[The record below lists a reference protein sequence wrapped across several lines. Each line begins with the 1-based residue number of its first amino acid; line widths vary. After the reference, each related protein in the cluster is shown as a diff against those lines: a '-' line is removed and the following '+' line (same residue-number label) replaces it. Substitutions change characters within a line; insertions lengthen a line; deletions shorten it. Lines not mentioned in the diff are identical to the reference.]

1 MKLLFELDTKDYPEN
16 GTVGRRPSVRGIII
30 RGGKICLIHS
40 LKYDYYKF
48 PGGGI
53 EPGETQ
59 EQALIRE
66 MREETGLILRP
77 ESIRPYGRVLRKQKG
92 RIEDI
97 FIQENYYYFCEAE
110 DTAAAQE
117 LDDYE
122 AEEQFTPE
130 LVTAAQAIEANCTHD
145 HGSKNGK
152 AQFTVMLERES
163 RVLAMLCEAGLL
175 ESPEGTVIQ

>member
-1 MKLLFELDTKDYPEN
+1 MKLLFEIDTKDYPEN
-16 GTVGRRPSVRGIII
+16 GSVGRRPSVRGIII
-30 RGGKICLIHS
+30 RGGKIVMVHS

-66 MREETGLILRP
+66 IREEAGLNVMP
-77 ESIRPYGRVLRKQKG
+77 ESIRPFGRVLRRQKG
-92 RIEDI
+92 YYEDI
-97 FIQENYYYFCEAE
+97 FIQENYYYFCGAE
-110 DTAAAQE
+110 DTAGEQT

-130 LVTAAQAIEANCTHD
+130 LVTAAQAIEANLSHD
-145 HGSKNGK
+145 HGSKNGN
-152 AQFTVMLERES
+152 AQFQVMLDRES
-163 RVLAMLCEAGLL
+163 RVLAMLQEAGLL
-175 ESPEGTVIQ
+175 